1 MKFSFK
7 PFSLVCLALGL
18 VLTLVLSV
26 GLRPAHAY
34 DSVSIKLDQL
44 EFQVR
49 SLQTQVNQLQSANGS
64 NSRASSSGYPV
75 ITEVPP
81 APGDLSSGA
90 QFDNLATLVIEIN
103 QRVKAI
109 EERVMGPVQ

>member
-1 MKFSFK
+1 MKFSLK
-7 PFSLVCLALGL
+7 PFSLICLGL
-18 VLTLVLSV
+18 ALVLSLW
-26 GLRPAHAY
+26 LRPVDAS
-34 DSVSIKLDQL
+34 DLVDVQLNQL

-64 NSRASSSGYPV
+64 SSSASTSYPV
-75 ITEVPP
+75 LTEVPP
-81 APGDLSSGA
+81 APGDLSLKD

-109 EERVMGPVQ
+109 EARLAEPVQ

>member
-1 MKFSFK
+1 MKFSLK
-7 PFSLVCLALGL
+7 PVSLICLALGL
-18 VLTLVLSV
+18 ALTLVLSIW
-26 GLRPAHAY
+26 LRPAHAS
-34 DSVSIKLDQL
+34 DSVSIKLNQL

-64 NSRASSSGYPV
+64 NSNASSSYPV
-75 ITEVPP
+75 LTEVPP
-81 APGDLSSGA
+81 APGDLSLKE

-109 EERVMGPVQ
+109 EERVMEPVQ

>member
-1 MKFSFK
+1 MKFFLK
-7 PFSLVCLALGL
+7 PVSLICLALGV
-18 VLTLVLSV
+18 VLTLV
-26 GLRPAHAY
+26 
-34 DSVSIKLDQL
+34 VSLWLKPVDASDLVNVQLNQL

-64 NSRASSSGYPV
+64 SSTTSSYPV
-75 ITEVPP
+75 LTEAPST
-81 APGDLSSGA
+81 PGDLSLKE

-109 EERVMGPVQ
+109 EARLPEPIQ